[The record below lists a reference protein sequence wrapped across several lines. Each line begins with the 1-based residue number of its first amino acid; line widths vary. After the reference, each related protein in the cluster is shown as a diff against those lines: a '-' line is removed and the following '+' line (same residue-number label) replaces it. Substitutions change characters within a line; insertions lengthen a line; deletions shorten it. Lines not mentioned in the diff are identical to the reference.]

1 MCLTWKINPNGI
13 LKYLM
18 KIDRSNV
25 IDALV
30 EKFNADPDLYLL
42 VCDCGFAKIDRLKDL
57 YPDRVIN
64 CGIMEQ
70 GTVGIAAG
78 MAQAG
83 LKPIIFSIA
92 SFIVFRALEQIRI
105 DLVQMNRNVKIIG
118 QGSGDYFKGL
128 GMCHCIYNDDLK
140 ILNLIGMPVYMPSNF
155 EEWIKSEE
163 PGYLKL

>member
-1 MCLTWKINPNGI
+1 
-13 LKYLM
+13 M

-25 IDALV
+25 IDHLV
-30 EKFNADPDLYLL
+30 EKFEEDKTLYLL
-42 VCDCGFAKIDRLKDL
+42 VCDCGFAKIDKLKDL

-105 DLVQMNRNVKIIG
+105 DLVQMSRRVKIIG
-118 QGSGDYFKGL
+118 QGSGDYFNGL
-128 GMCHCIYNDDLK
+128 GKCHCTGDEDFAV
-140 ILNLIGMPVYMPSNF
+140 LNAIGMPVYLPGEINQWL
-155 EEWIKSEE
+155 ESED

>member
-1 MCLTWKINPNGI
+1 MT
-13 LKYLM
+13 
-18 KIDRSNV
+18 KIDRNNV
-25 IDALV
+25 IDHLV
-30 EKFNADPDLYLL
+30 EKFASDKMRYLL

-57 YPDRVIN
+57 FPDRVIN

-105 DLVQMNRNVKIIG
+105 DLVQMGRNVKIIG
-118 QGSGDYFKGL
+118 QGSGDYFKSL
-128 GMCHCIYNDDLK
+128 GKCHCMGDDDFK
-140 ILNLIGMPVYMPSNF
+140 ILNMVGMPVYLPQQFN
-155 EEWIKSEE
+155 EWLESED
-163 PGYLKL
+163 PGYLRL